1 MSYAIYVYINV
12 DRTGERGERERVL
25 TISIVTTEIYHK
37 VSLQSLYNPVLALDK
52 NPSTYNPSKAHLQ
65 KDEGSYEPHQPP
77 AHTKK
82 TQTAIG

>member
-12 DRTGERGERERVL
+12 DRTGERGRERERVL

-37 VSLQSLYNPVLALDK
+37 VSLQSLYNPVLALD
-52 NPSTYNPSKAHLQ
+52 TYNPSKAHLQ